1 MARIPL
7 LDLSDIEG
15 LEEINDFYDKM
26 FGFVPN
32 GVRIMAHRPE
42 ILRGFLQLRRAVV
55 DPATSEVP
63 PELKE
68 LVGHMA
74 SKTAGCRY
82 CQAHTISGAESAGVS
97 AQRLQAIWEYRESD
111 LFTAA
116 ERVALDLAV
125 AAASVPNGVT
135 DELMG
140 SVRMHWDDGQIVE
153 IMAVVAMYG
162 YLNRWNDSFATPLE
176 QDSLDAA
183 TNALGHAGWHPG
195 NHA

>member
-7 LDLSDIEG
+7 LDLSEIEG
-15 LEEINDFYDKM
+15 LEELNEFYNAM

-55 DPATSEVP
+55 DPATSAVP
-63 PELKE
+63 VDLKE

-97 AQRLQAIWEYRESD
+97 AQRLQSIWEYPDSE
-111 LFTAA
+111 LFTDA
-116 ERVALDLAV
+116 EKAALDLAV

-135 DELMG
+135 DELMAK
-140 SVRMHWDDGQIVE
+140 VRAHWDDGQIVE
-153 IMAVVAMYG
+153 IMAVIAMYG

-176 QDSLDAA
+176 ESSLNSA

-195 NHA
+195 NHG